1 MGFLMN
7 AAAKA
12 PAASMEPMPVAAP
25 SRKRLLGLDIAKL
38 LAMFQVVYIHFAFY
52 TKDVANT
59 DLSRA
64 VLSLTVACVPIFIA
78 VNGALL
84 FSRPFDSRKHMRR
97 VASSIALLFV
107 WRAIHIACYSLM
119 DAPRLSLSQTLA
131 VLIGSNVEGY
141 PTGHFWF
148 LFSLIKLYILFP
160 ILKFAWDEHRRLL
173 LPIAV
178 CLLILY
184 SGIDG
189 VRMLVLVFSSDLYTR
204 LGDAFDAFSNFR
216 PFFGEGYLLIYF
228 LGGPCVLESYR
239 SLKSR
244 EAESKEMASHLPAI
258 ALALVLVTSA
268 LTVYVARVQYE
279 AGLGVFGVSYGYWLP
294 STVVMTFA
302 VLYLLLWLGDR
313 LKQGRLLP
321 LLGSGT
327 FAVYMMH
334 MPALVLFGENEHLLI
349 AGGLTD
355 DVLFLVQTL
364 WTLGIFAAL
373 LAAGLLLRK
382 VPVVGRLLSL

>member
-1 MGFLMN
+1 MGFPMN
-7 AAAKA
+7 AAVKA
-12 PAASMEPMPVAAP
+12 SAASTDPMRVVTD

-84 FSRPFDSRKHMRR
+84 FSRPFDSGKHMRR
-97 VASSIALLFV
+97 VASAVALLFV
-107 WRAIHIACYSLM
+107 WRAIHIVAYRSM
-119 DAPRLSLSQTLA
+119 GAPGLSMSQTLTA
-131 VLIGSNVEGY
+131 LVGANVDDY

-160 ILKFAWDEHRRLL
+160 ILKFVWDEHRRLL
-173 LPIAV
+173 LPIIV
-178 CLLILY
+178 CLLVLY

-189 VRMLVLVFSSDLYTR
+189 VRMLVLVFSNDLYVR
-204 LGDAFDAFSNFR
+204 LGDAFDAFASFR

-228 LGGPCVLESYR
+228 LGGPCVLELYR
-239 SLKSR
+239 SLRSR
-244 EAESKEMASHLPAI
+244 ETDSKSMASRLPAI
-258 ALALVLVTSA
+258 ALVLVLAMSV
-268 LTVYVARVQYE
+268 LTVYIARVQYE
-279 AGLGVFGVSYGYWLP
+279 SDLGVFGVSYGYWLP
-294 STVVMTFA
+294 STVVMTLA
-302 VLYLLLWLGDR
+302 ALYFLLWLGDR

-334 MPALVLFGENEHLLI
+334 MPALVLFSENEQLLI
-349 AGGLTD
+349 AGGLAD
-355 DVLFLVQTL
+355 DALFLVQTL
-364 WTLGIFAAL
+364 WALGIFLAL
-373 LAAGLLLRK
+373 LAAGLLLRR
-382 VPVVGRLLSL
+382 VPVLGRLFSL